1 MVGQFDNSR
10 ETFEQIID
18 TYPESPFGPAGIA
31 TYHATVRGRLD
42 EALSWSKKAIDLDP
56 EGLTDVVGLSSYLTD
71 LGDTDGAQS
80 WLDRMDDLHTETIRF
95 DVGMWYLSLRHND
108 AASALKYAQRV
119 VEQAQSL
126 RNVWDLLPTLRDD
139 DLAQGRASVSLA
151 RYQTAYPEIF
161 DAEPDI
167 NQSNFLPALDIAYL
181 LLEMGRE
188 SEAQAILDRVI
199 AVSKSIPLLGQLG
212 TFVGNAP
219 AYALMGRKTEA
230 LSEIRRGV
238 DAGWRT
244 YWWFYFDH
252 YKPLESLR
260 DEPEFKAM
268 RAEVEA
274 DMAEQLARVQ
284 ATKADRNLSLPK

>member
-1 MVGQFDNSR
+1 
-10 ETFEQIID
+10 
-18 TYPESPFGPAGIA
+18 
-31 TYHATVRGRLD
+31 
-42 EALSWSKKAIDLDP
+42 
-56 EGLTDVVGLSSYLTD
+56 
-71 LGDTDGAQS
+71 
-80 WLDRMDDLHTETIRF
+80 
-95 DVGMWYLSLRHND
+95 
-108 AASALKYAQRV
+108 
-119 VEQAQSL
+119 
-126 RNVWDLLPTLRDD
+126 
-139 DLAQGRASVSLA
+139 
-151 RYQTAYPEIF
+151 
-161 DAEPDI
+161 
-167 NQSNFLPALDIAYL
+167 
-181 LLEMGRE
+181 
-188 SEAQAILDRVI
+188 VI
-199 AVSKSIPLLGQLG
+199 AVSKSIPLLGHSG

-284 ATKADRNLSLPK
+284 ATKAERNLSLPK